1 MRTQQEVED
10 MKNECLKRMN
20 DLHSKKEEYLFDID
34 RGLFELYDMA
44 YQVMKAKYETL
55 MEVLK

>member
-1 MRTQQEVED
+1 MKTQQEVEE
-10 MKNECLKRMN
+10 MRNECLKRMN

-34 RGLFELYDMA
+34 RGLFDLYDMA

-55 MEVLK
+55 MDVLK

>member
-1 MRTQQEVED
+1 MKTQQEVEE

-20 DLHSKKEEYLFDID
+20 DLHSKKEEYLFDVNRD
-34 RGLFELYDMA
+34 LFELYDRA
-44 YQVMKAKYETL
+44 YHVMRAKYETL

>member
-1 MRTQQEVED
+1 MKTQQEVEE
-10 MKNECLKRMN
+10 MKDECLKRMN
-20 DLHSKKEEYLFDID
+20 DLYFKKEEYLFDID

-44 YQVMKAKYETL
+44 YQVMKVKYETL